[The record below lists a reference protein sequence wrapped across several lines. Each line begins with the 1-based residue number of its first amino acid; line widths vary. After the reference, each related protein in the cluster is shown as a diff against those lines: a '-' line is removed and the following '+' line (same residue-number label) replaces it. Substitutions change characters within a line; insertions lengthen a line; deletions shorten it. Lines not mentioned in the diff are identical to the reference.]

1 MGLKKFVVISE
12 MSGVHK
18 MLGNRSNGLII
29 EDVDSGKR
37 KFVSAR
43 RHQFTPLDSIS
54 IYTNDGDTVP
64 LVDVFKAMQEK
75 QESTPVPANSNK
87 LTSKEAFDYLGE
99 ILPNYDPDQVYFS
112 DVKKLVK
119 WFSFL
124 NQRDLLD
131 FTEEEEEETEVSTE
145 E

>member
-37 KFVSAR
+37 KFISAR
-43 RHQFTPLDSIS
+43 KHQFTPLDSIS

-64 LVDVFKAMQEK
+64 LSDVFKIMQEK
-75 QESTPVPANSNK
+75 KDEITVPSHK
-87 LTSKEAFDYLGE
+87 LSSKEAFDYLGK
-99 ILPNYDPDQVYFS
+99 ILPNYDEDQVYYS
-112 DVKKLVK
+112 DVKKLIK

-124 NQRDLLD
+124 EQRNLLD
-131 FTEEEEEETEVSTE
+131 FTVEENEEGEEEVTTE

>member
-29 EDVDSGKR
+29 EDVDNGKR
-37 KFVSAR
+37 KFISAR
-43 RHQFTPLDSIS
+43 KHQFTPLDSIS
-54 IYTNDGDTVP
+54 IYTNNGDTVP
-64 LVDVFKAMQEK
+64 LSEVFKTMQEK
-75 QESTPVPANSNK
+75 KDEIVVPNNK
-87 LTSKEAFDYLGE
+87 LSSKEAFEYLGK
-99 ILPNYDPDQVYFS
+99 ILPNYDEDQVYFS
-112 DVKKLVK
+112 DVKKLIK

-124 NQRDLLD
+124 EQRNLLD
-131 FTEEEEEETEVSTE
+131 FTVDENEEEEEDTPSE